1 MSLPVELLPSAQQ
14 DLIDGQTWFD
24 GRRPGLGQEFV
35 IDVLDRLEQIGS
47 MPGLYGE
54 VASGIRGA
62 GVKRFG
68 YVIYYRV
75 LPDVV
80 EVLAILHG
88 SRDPRGWQS
97 RI

>member
-14 DLIDGQTWFD
+14 DLIDARAWFD
-24 GRRPGLGQEFV
+24 GRRAGLGEEFAV
-35 IDVLDRLEQIGS
+35 EVLDGLEQIGS
-47 MPGLYGE
+47 MPELYGE

-75 LPDVV
+75 LSDLV
-80 EVLAILHG
+80 EVLAIVHG
-88 SRDPRGWQS
+88 SRDPQGWQS
-97 RI
+97 QI

>member
-1 MSLPVELLPSAQQ
+1 MPSAQQ
-14 DLIDGQTWFD
+14 DLIDAQTWFN
-24 GRRPGLGQEFV
+24 GRRAGLGEEFAV
-35 IDVLDRLEQIGS
+35 EVLDGLEQIGS
-47 MPGLYGE
+47 RPELYGE

-68 YVIYYRV
+68 YVIYYRI
-75 LPDVV
+75 LPNLV

-88 SRDPRGWQS
+88 SRDSRGWQS